1 MSSSL
6 PSVQDSAVPAPSAS
20 KPRLFRG
27 ADGKSYA
34 IIFLLL
40 CSLFL
45 LWGFCNGMI
54 DAMDKHFQ
62 DKLHL
67 SRSQSAWVQFA
78 HYLGYFLI
86 ALPAGG
92 LCRRLGYKGGIIT
105 GLGVVAAGAFWFVPA
120 THIDAFWAFLLGVC
134 VIAMGLTFLETVAN
148 PYTTVLGHKDYA
160 STRINLAQSCN
171 GIGFM
176 MGPIIGGMF
185 FYGSASAA
193 ENHERLYIPYAAVGV
208 IVLVLALVF
217 ACVKIP
223 DLQTEDAYNLDK
235 DETAGAEK
243 TGLNRS
249 GLKGLAI
256 GIAAGLVLGAAYLW
270 HGSASAEKAAGL
282 EQALI
287 CLLFVVMPGL
297 LGFILGNYLSLWK
310 HLHVA
315 GGVFAQFLYVAAQAG
330 IFSFFINYV
339 VADMPPI
346 PHGAAG
352 VLQAFRDIFPGD
364 SEVVHTQANGLIFIN
379 EAGATILQGWVAF
392 GLFLLG
398 RLAGAAILAVAPAH
412 RVLGIYGAVNAAL
425 MVLIFMQLGWVSVV
439 AVFASFFF
447 MSIMFPTIFALGIF
461 GLGRKAKL
469 ASSFLVMAIMGGAI
483 MPKLMGWFSD
493 RFGEAA
499 AHYGREVTGHNQH
512 LMSPGFAVP
521 LFCFAVIAIYGFTWR
536 KLSKTDGPVAL
547 DTSKSH

>member
-1 MSSSL
+1 
-6 PSVQDSAVPAPSAS
+6 
-20 KPRLFRG
+20 
-27 ADGKSYA
+27 
-34 IIFLLL
+34 
-40 CSLFL
+40 
-45 LWGFCNGMI
+45 MI

-92 LCRRLGYKGGIIT
+92 LCRKLGYKGGIIT

-208 IVLVLALVF
+208 IVLVLAFVF

-223 DLQTEDAYNLDK
+223 DLQTEDAYNLDQ

-243 TGLNRS
+243 TGLNRR

-256 GIAAGLVLGAAYLW
+256 GIAAGLAMGAAYLW
-270 HGSASAEKAAGL
+270 HGSASVEKAAGL
-282 EQALI
+282 EQVLI

-310 HLHVA
+310 HLHVT

-346 PHGAAG
+346 SRGAAG

-398 RLAGAAILAVAPAH
+398 RLVGAAILAVAPAH
-412 RVLGIYGAVNAAL
+412 RVLGVYGAVNAAL
-425 MVLIFMQLGWVSVV
+425 MVLVFMQLGWVSVV

-447 MSIMFPTIFALGIF
+447 MSILFPTIFALGIF

-469 ASSFLVMAIMGGAI
+469 ASSFLVMAIMGGAV

-499 AHYGREVTGHNQH
+499 SHYGREVTGHNQH

-536 KLSKTDGPVAL
+536 KLSKTDGSVAP